1 MLNDAAV
8 VTFSA
13 MDTVTVIAIYSLYV
27 WTDAVVQAVQMVLNS
42 QVPSTEALP
51 EIEVPGG
58 IVVWLVAVIAL
69 VTYVFVYRHYPTH
82 EDWVSTVFSIVLPFL
97 SRWLWK
103 SD

>member
-1 MLNDAAV
+1 
-8 VTFSA
+8 

-27 WTDAVVQAVQMVLNS
+27 WTDAVVQAVQMVLNA
-42 QVPSTEALP
+42 QAPSTEALP

-69 VTYVFVYRHYPTH
+69 VTYAFVYRHYPTH